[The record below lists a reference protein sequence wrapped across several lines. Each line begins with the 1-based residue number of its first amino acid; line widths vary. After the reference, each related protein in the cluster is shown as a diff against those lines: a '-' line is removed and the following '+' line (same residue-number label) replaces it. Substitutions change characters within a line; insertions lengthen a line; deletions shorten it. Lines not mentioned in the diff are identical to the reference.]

1 MKTNLEALDKLIMEM
16 PYEGPP
22 RDGEYTTY
30 DYRDKYEEHNGVAL
44 SLPAAQRHLKRMEAE
59 GLVTMR
65 KGRVNGKQGNIYK
78 TK

>member
-1 MKTNLEALDKLIMEM
+1 MKTNLDALDKLIAEM

-22 RDGEYTTY
+22 REGEYTVY
-30 DYRDKYEEHNGVAL
+30 DYQTRYEQHNGVPL
-44 SLPAAQRHLKRMEAE
+44 SLPAAQRHLKKMEDE

-78 TK
+78 PA